1 MSHLGHVLPQARSV
15 LAVCAQSFG
24 LGAALGELTDQGR
37 DRRRRFAWALPE
49 RVTRTLNAEFGT
61 AFIGRANRELDLS
74 IEVDRG
80 HQYQAIACHA
90 SKSLDNPVLWRRLE
104 LQGDQ
109 EAFRCF
115 DRLDGNCRRTDAPM
129 ISIESEDSAKCGR
142 RDQPGT
148 SNPFTSRGRPSRP
161 SASSARRPV
170 GPST

>member
-90 SKSLDNPVLWRRLE
+90 SKSLDNPVLWRRLK

-109 EAFRCF
+109 EAFRW
-115 DRLDGNCRRTDAPM
+115 L
-129 ISIESEDSAKCGR
+129 
-142 RDQPGT
+142 
-148 SNPFTSRGRPSRP
+148 
-161 SASSARRPV
+161 
-170 GPST
+170 